1 MPRLDE
7 FVFAPDQEAERAY
20 LLGLGMPGV
29 SGQELEEQMEEL
41 AELARTAGAEVVGS
55 DVQHLKAPNPLT
67 CYGKGKVEELK
78 TLKGDLNFTTMVSNE
93 ELAPRQQRN
102 LEDALDMKVLDRTE
116 VILDIF
122 ARHARTHEGRLQVE
136 AAQLRHLLPRL
147 TGGRK
152 LSRLGGGIGT
162 RGPGEQKLEVDRRRI
177 RGRIQELKRDL
188 EKVEKSR
195 SLHRQAR
202 RRDGIPVV
210 GVVGYT
216 NAGKSTLMNAIT
228 QAGVLEADQVFA
240 TLDPTTRAARL
251 PGGMRV
257 LFTDTVGFIQKLPTD
272 LVEAFKGTLEEVT
285 EATVIVHVLDLR
297 HPAMVDHFV
306 ATNEVLDELQAIDK
320 PLLLALNKA
329 DLVDPAT
336 AAMIKR
342 RGDWSPYQE
351 VVVVSARTGEGMGS
365 LLEAVERLTQE
376 GMIRVELLLPYDQA
390 GLESELRERGRV
402 VQLDYEDAGISVT
415 AEVSAGMA
423 GRYARYQ
430 RPPVK
435 AAPVRKA
442 SRATG
447 RAG

>member
-7 FVFAPDQEAERAY
+7 FVFAPDQEAERVY
-20 LLGLGMPGV
+20 LLGLGLPGV
-29 SGQELEEQMEEL
+29 SSEALEEQMEEL

-55 DVQHLKAPNPLT
+55 DIQHLRAPNPLT

-78 TLKGDLNFTTMVSNE
+78 DLKSDLDFTTLVSNE
-93 ELAPRQQRN
+93 ELAPRQQRH

-177 RGRIQELKRDL
+177 RGRIQELGRDL
-188 EKVEKSR
+188 EKVERSR

-202 RRDGIPVV
+202 QKDGVPVV

-216 NAGKSTLMNAIT
+216 NAGKSTLMNALT
-228 QAGVLEADQVFA
+228 SAGVLEADQVFA
-240 TLDPTTRAARL
+240 TLDPTTRAAHL
-251 PGGMRV
+251 AGGLRV

-272 LVEAFKGTLEEVT
+272 LVDAFKSTLEEVT
-285 EATVIVHVLDLR
+285 EASVIIHVLDIR
-297 HPAMVDHFV
+297 HPAMSEHFT
-306 ATNEVLDELQAIDK
+306 ATNEVLEELRAIDK
-320 PLLLALNKA
+320 PLILALNKV
-329 DLVDPAT
+329 DLLDPGT

-342 RGDWSPYQE
+342 RGDWTPYYE
-351 VVVVSARTGEGMGS
+351 VVLVSARTGEGIEG
-365 LLEAVERLTQE
+365 LLAAVDRQVQK
-376 GMIRVELLLPYDQA
+376 GMVRVDLLLPYEQS
-390 GLESELRERGRV
+390 GLESDLRERGHILEVEYRDEGIRV
-402 VQLDYEDAGISVT
+402 V
-415 AEVSAGMA
+415 AEVPEGIA
-423 GRYARYQ
+423 GRFAKYR
-430 RPPVK
+430 RPK
-435 AAPVRKA
+435 AAANRTRAKA
-442 SRATG
+442 P
-447 RAG
+447 AG

>member
-7 FVFAPDQEAERAY
+7 FVFAPDQETERVY
-20 LLGLGMPGV
+20 LLGLGLPGV
-29 SGQELEEQMEEL
+29 SGEELEEQMEEL

-55 DVQHLKAPNPLT
+55 DVQHLRTPNPLT

-78 TLKGDLNFTTMVSNE
+78 ALKEDLDFTTVISNE
-93 ELAPRQQRN
+93 ELVPRQQRN

-177 RGRIQELKRDL
+177 RGRIRELKRDL
-188 EKVEKSR
+188 EKVERSR
-195 SLHRQAR
+195 TLHRSAR
-202 RRDGIPVV
+202 RRDGVPVV

-216 NAGKSTLMNAIT
+216 NAGKSTVMNAIT
-228 QAGVLEADQVFA
+228 SAGVLEADQVFA
-240 TLDPTTRAARL
+240 TLDPTTRAAHL
-251 PGGMRV
+251 PGGMKA

-285 EATVIVHVLDLR
+285 EATVVLHVLDIS
-297 HPAMVDHFV
+297 HPAMAEHFRS
-306 ATNEVLDELQAIDK
+306 TNEVLDELQAMDK
-320 PLLLALNKA
+320 PLVLALNKC
-329 DLVDPAT
+329 DLVEPAT

-342 RGDWSPYQE
+342 RGDWSPYEE
-351 VVVVSARTGEGMGS
+351 VVTISAKTGEGIGS
-365 LLEAVERLTQE
+365 LMEAVERLAQA
-376 GMIRVELLLPYDQA
+376 GMVRVELLVPYDHSEVE
-390 GLESELRERGRV
+390 GELRERGRV
-402 VQLDYEDAGISVT
+402 LELDYEGDGISVI
-415 AEVSAGMA
+415 AEVPRFM
-423 GRYARYQ
+423 
-430 RPPVK
+430 
-435 AAPVRKA
+435 A
-442 SRATG
+442 SRYGRFLRPEAVGPARKRASRG

>member
-7 FVFAPDQEAERAY
+7 FVFAPDQETERVY
-20 LLGLGMPGV
+20 LLGLGLPGV
-29 SGQELEEQMEEL
+29 SGEELEEQMEEL

-55 DVQHLKAPNPLT
+55 DVQHLRAPNPLT

-78 TLKGDLNFTTMVSNE
+78 SLKGDLDFTTVISNE
-93 ELAPRQQRN
+93 DLVPRQQRN

-177 RGRIQELKRDL
+177 RGRIGELKRDL
-188 EKVEKSR
+188 EKVERSR
-195 SLHRQAR
+195 TLHRSAR
-202 RRDGIPVV
+202 QRDGVPVV

-228 QAGVLEADQVFA
+228 SAGVLEADQVFA
-240 TLDPTTRAARL
+240 TLDPTTRSSNL
-251 PGGMRV
+251 PSGMKI

-285 EATVIVHVLDLR
+285 EASVILHVLDIS
-297 HPAMVDHFV
+297 HPAMAEHFR
-306 ATNEVLDELQAIDK
+306 ATNEVLEELQAMDK
-320 PLLLALNKA
+320 PLVLALNKA
-329 DLVDPAT
+329 DLVDRST

-342 RGDWSPYQE
+342 RGDWSPYEE
-351 VVVVSARTGEGMGS
+351 VVTISARTGEGIDS

-376 GMIRVELLLPYDQA
+376 GMVHLELLVPYDSA
-390 GLESELRERGRV
+390 AVESELRERGRV
-402 VQLDYEDAGISVT
+402 IQVDYEGDGISLV
-415 AEVSAGMA
+415 AEVPRHLA
-423 GRYARYQ
+423 GRYGRFRRSA
-430 RPPVK
+430 PVK
-435 AAPVRKA
+435 VTRKKTA
-442 SRATG
+442 RDP
-447 RAG
+447 AG

>member
-7 FVFAPDQEAERAY
+7 FVFAPDQEAERVY
-20 LLGLGMPGV
+20 LLGLGLPGV
-29 SGQELEEQMEEL
+29 SGEEVEEQMEEL

-55 DVQHLKAPNPLT
+55 DVQHLRAPNPLT

-78 TLKGDLNFTTMVSNE
+78 ALKSDLDFTTVISNE
-93 ELAPRQQRN
+93 ELVPRQQRN

-177 RGRIQELKRDL
+177 RGRIGELKRDL
-188 EKVEKSR
+188 EKVERSR
-195 SLHRQAR
+195 TLHRSAR
-202 RRDGIPVV
+202 RRDGVPVV

-228 QAGVLEADQVFA
+228 HAGVLEADQVFA
-240 TLDPTTRAARL
+240 TLDPTTRATHL

-285 EATVIVHVLDLR
+285 EATVILHVLDIR
-297 HPAMVDHFV
+297 HAAMAEHFR
-306 ATNEVLDELQAIDK
+306 ATNEVLDELQAMNK
-320 PLLLALNKA
+320 PLVLALNKC
-329 DLVDPAT
+329 DLVEPAT

-342 RGDWSPYQE
+342 RGDWSPYAE
-351 VVVVSARTGEGMGS
+351 VVTVSARTGEGLHS
-365 LLEAVERLTQE
+365 LMEAVERLAQA
-376 GMIRVELLLPYDQA
+376 GMVRIDLLVPYDHS
-390 GLESELRERGRV
+390 GVEGELRERGRI
-402 VQLDYEDAGISVT
+402 LELEYEAEGISLL
-415 AEVSAGMA
+415 AEVP
-423 GRYARYQ
+423 RYM
-430 RPPVK
+430 
-435 AAPVRKA
+435 A
-442 SRATG
+442 SRYGQFRRQEAAVSASRK
-447 RAG
+447 RAAKAPAG

>member
-7 FVFAPDQEAERAY
+7 FVFAPDQEAERVY
-20 LLGLGMPGV
+20 LLGLGLPGV
-29 SGQELEEQMEEL
+29 TGEELEEQMEEL

-55 DVQHLKAPNPLT
+55 DIQHLRAPNPLT

-78 TLKGDLNFTTMVSNE
+78 ALKADLDFTTLVSNE
-93 ELAPRQQRN
+93 ELAPRQQRH

-177 RGRIQELKRDL
+177 RGRIQELGRDL
-188 EKVEKSR
+188 DKVERSR

-202 RRDGIPVV
+202 QKDGVPVV

-216 NAGKSTLMNAIT
+216 NAGKSTLMNALT
-228 QAGVLEADQVFA
+228 SAGVLEADQVFA
-240 TLDPTTRAARL
+240 TLDPTTRAAHL
-251 PGGMRV
+251 AGGMRV

-272 LVEAFKGTLEEVT
+272 LVDAFKSTLEEVT
-285 EATVIVHVLDLR
+285 EASVIIHVLDIR
-297 HPAMVDHFV
+297 HPAMAEHFT
-306 ATNEVLDELQAIDK
+306 ATNEVLEELRAMDK
-320 PLLLALNKA
+320 PLVLALNKV
-329 DLVDPAT
+329 DLLDPGT

-342 RGDWSPYQE
+342 RGDWAPYE
-351 VVVVSARTGEGMGS
+351 DVVLVSARTGEGIES
-365 LLEAVERLTQE
+365 LLAAVDRQVQK
-376 GMIRVELLLPYDQA
+376 GMVRVDLLLPYEQS
-390 GLESELRERGRV
+390 GLESDLRERGHILE
-402 VQLDYEDAGISVT
+402 LDYRDEGISVI
-415 AEVSAGMA
+415 AEVPEGIA
-423 GRYARYQ
+423 GRFAQYR
-430 RPPVK
+430 RPK
-435 AAPVRKA
+435 AAARR
-442 SRATG
+442 SRAKAP
-447 RAG
+447 AG